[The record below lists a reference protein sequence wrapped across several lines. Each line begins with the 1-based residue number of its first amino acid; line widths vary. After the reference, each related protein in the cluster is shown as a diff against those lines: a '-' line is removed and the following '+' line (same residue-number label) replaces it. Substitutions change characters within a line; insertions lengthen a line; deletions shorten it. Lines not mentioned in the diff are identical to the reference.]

1 MAYTLEELVARS
13 APLEELAAACDAML
27 VDERDVQV
35 LSLSRRSIA
44 RLYELAAPGAC
55 QAAPAELALLV
66 PSDVPAG
73 HTVDWSGKNSLP
85 AFSHFHKRFT
95 RSMEPDALVGM
106 NAQWSKFAT
115 GPGYFTAV
123 ISAEHPQEILFDYTR
138 YPEQAPPGWPEL
150 HRNESGI
157 GALVYGGMRD
167 FVRPVGHHVLVGAAF
182 RTTGESRNAYFA
194 LTRGGTLPIGN

>member
-1 MAYTLEELVARS
+1 MGYTLEELVARS
-13 APLEELAAACDAML
+13 APLEELAAACDAM
-27 VDERDVQV
+27 DAQERDAQV
-35 LSLSRRSIA
+35 LKLSRRSIV
-44 RLYELAAPGAC
+44 RLYDLAAPSGG

-66 PSDVPAG
+66 PADVPAG
-73 HTVDWSGKNSLP
+73 HTVDWSGKNTLP

-95 RSMEPDALVGM
+95 RSMAPSTLVGM
-106 NAQWSKFAT
+106 NAQWSNFAT

-123 ISAEHPQEILFDYTR
+123 IDAEHPQEILFDYTR

-182 RTTGESRNAYFA
+182 RATGKPRNAYFA
-194 LTRGGTLPIGN
+194 LTRGGVLPIGN